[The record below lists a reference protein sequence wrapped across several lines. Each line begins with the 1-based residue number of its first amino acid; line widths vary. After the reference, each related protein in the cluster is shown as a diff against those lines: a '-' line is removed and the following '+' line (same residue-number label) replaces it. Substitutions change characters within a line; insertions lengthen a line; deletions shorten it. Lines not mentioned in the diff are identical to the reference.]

1 LIDGGEN
8 SIKSIRLVDGIR
20 SVIPALDST
29 KISGRKLVVVL
40 HFTAKIIVVEGM
52 RFLFSGQLR

>member
-1 LIDGGEN
+1 M
-8 SIKSIRLVDGIR
+8 
-20 SVIPALDST
+20 IPALGST

-52 RFLFSGQLR
+52 RFCFQINYANWNILKTKEVRGASFAVG